1 MDLWTRLAAP
11 LVAIAL
17 AGPLAGCGGNDDVVD
32 TCDPPKVGSPPSC
45 QCPSGTRPDGDA
57 CVTDCTTTNVLQE
70 SEGIPSSTL
79 LYDDF
84 SVPDSGRLDVTLD
97 WTVPSSLVGFY
108 IVPANTCTL
117 AEFNARTCNFVV
129 RSEPVTTKPRK
140 VSTPNFAAG
149 NYRWLVANYAS
160 QQESVSFQIVLQKGT
175 GCAPLAGGAPSAAA
189 RGESTLPDVERMTR
203 R

>member
-1 MDLWTRLAAP
+1 M
-11 LVAIAL
+11 
-17 AGPLAGCGGNDDVVD
+17 
-32 TCDPPKVGSPPSC
+32 
-45 QCPSGTRPDGDA
+45 
-57 CVTDCTTTNVLQE
+57 
-70 SEGIPSSTL
+70 
-79 LYDDF
+79 
-84 SVPDSGRLDVTLD
+84 
-97 WTVPSSLVGFY
+97 GFY

-140 VSTPNFAAG
+140 ISTPNFAAG

-189 RGESTLPDVERMTR
+189 RGESTLPDVERVTR